1 MKIFITSILCIIQSV
16 YTFTS
21 INYNKPFKYNNILLN
36 TATYA
41 NINKKKWNPPIGY
54 IPESLKNK
62 KKKWNPPIGYVP
74 ESLKNKKITYEI
86 DYNISKVKNLDL
98 LFSNITDEISYI
110 AEKTDKLL
118 EITTELSITCTHKK
132 RTTTLLRLLTF
143 NLILNLKNI
152 NRIINQYIETVS
164 LEDNENNDHNYW
176 HGNIP

>member
-62 KKKWNPPIGYVP
+62 KKNGILL
-74 ESLKNKKITYEI
+74 SDMFLNHLKIK
-86 DYNISKVKNLDL
+86 
-98 LFSNITDEISYI
+98 
-110 AEKTDKLL
+110 KLL
-118 EITTELSITCTHKK
+118 TKLIIT
-132 RTTTLLRLLTF
+132 F
-143 NLILNLKNI
+143 LK
-152 NRIINQYIETVS
+152 
-164 LEDNENNDHNYW
+164 
-176 HGNIP
+176 

>member
-41 NINKKKWNPPIGY
+41 NIN
-54 IPESLKNK
+54 